1 MKKLIPVTAAGALA
15 FGAVA
20 AHASI
25 AAPNS
30 GSSDAILF
38 AEVLNAAG
46 TVAVASYAGD
56 TGISINA
63 IVAGLTGST
72 TVLGS
77 DANLAKL
84 FAADGAGDTIEFAV
98 LGGQYTGSASLP
110 NFETAGVAK
119 FLTTTTGNSTT
130 SISAATTA
138 SLTKMAGLNT
148 DVGTINSNSGGANS
162 VEGTNPATSGVWDI
176 LNTAG
181 TAYWDGAGIL
191 NYNTLGTTANLY
203 YMTGGG
209 GIASK
214 TTNVLEA
221 TASLS
226 SGGLT
231 LTGGTVTTPL
241 PAAVWL
247 FGSGLLGLA
256 GVARRK
262 SKA

>member
-1 MKKLIPVTAAGALA
+1 MRRAPRPWPPTPATR
-15 FGAVA
+15 
-20 AHASI
+20 ASASTRSSRVCR
-25 AAPNS
+25 AAPRCS
-30 GSSDAILF
+30 APRD
-38 AEVLNAAG
+38 
-46 TVAVASYAGD
+46 
-56 TGISINA
+56 
-63 IVAGLTGST
+63 
-72 TVLGS
+72 
-77 DANLAKL
+77 LAKL

-98 LGGQYTGSASLP
+98 IGGQYTGSASLP
-110 NFETAGVAK
+110 NFETAGIAK

-162 VEGTNPATSGVWDI
+162 VEGTNPATFGVWNI

-226 SGGLT
+226 SSGLT

-262 SKA
+262 GKA